1 MAIYSYTAL
10 SPAGEILQEENEFSS
25 IEELYSS
32 LRRRNLTLLR
42 YKRKL
47 FFTTS
52 TIARNIKRPIM
63 AEFLRNL
70 ALLVRGG
77 VPIRQAVEDLCTGPG
92 DPTLNH
98 VLKKIL
104 RRLEE
109 GLLLSEAMKEQT
121 HYFPKI
127 VITLASL
134 GEETG
139 SLDRT
144 MEDASK
150 HITRIDELISATKRA
165 VSYPIFV
172 IVVMMLALGFWL
184 LYVLP
189 KILELIN
196 NMGLKE
202 IPLTTR
208 ILMTSVKIAKD
219 WWFIVPVLFALLF
232 VIYLISKKNLK
243 IKYYWDKFWMSTP
256 ILGSALT
263 SSQYAFFFEY
273 LSLLT
278 NAGIQILTALE
289 LMEQSIS
296 NRVIS
301 LAIKDIKEDIML
313 GNTLSIAFKQRN
325 LFEPFIL
332 RLINVGEQTGNISEQ
347 LLILAKHYMDRVNRL
362 VENLSKIIEPAL
374 LMIAGF
380 IFIIIALG
388 LLGPIYEIVSQIK

>member
-1 MAIYSYTAL
+1 MAVYSYTAL
-10 SPAGEILQEENEFSS
+10 NPAGELIQEENEFPSLT
-25 IEELYSS
+25 ELYSA

-47 FFTTS
+47 FTAS
-52 TIARNIKRPIM
+52 PTIARSIKRPIM

-77 VPIRQAVEDLCTGPG
+77 VPIRQAVEDLSTGPG
-92 DPTLNH
+92 DSTLNH

-104 RRLEE
+104 GRLDE

-127 VITLASL
+127 VVTLASL

-172 IVVMMLALGFWL
+172 IVAMMGALGFWL

-202 IPLTTR
+202 IPLATR
-208 ILMTSVKIAKD
+208 ILMASVEIAKT
-219 WWFIVPVLFALLF
+219 WWPVAPGLFLLIFI
-232 VIYLISKKNLK
+232 IYLISKKNMTV
-243 IKYYWDKFWMSTP
+243 KYHWDKFWMSTP
-256 ILGSALT
+256 ILGVALT

-289 LMEQSIS
+289 LMEQSVS
-296 NRVIS
+296 NRVIG
-301 LAIKDIKEDIML
+301 LAIKGIKEDIML
-313 GNTLSIAFKQRN
+313 GYTLSTAFNRRK

-332 RLINVGEQTGNISEQ
+332 RLVNVGEQTGNISEQ

-388 LLGPIYEIVSQIK
+388 LLGPIYEIVSQMK

>member
-1 MAIYSYTAL
+1 MPVYSYTAL
-10 SPAGEILQEENEFSS
+10 NPTGELLQEENEFPS

-32 LRRRNLTLLR
+32 LRRRNLTLLQ

-47 FFTTS
+47 FAAS
-52 TIARNIKRPIM
+52 PTIARSIKRPIM
-63 AEFLRNL
+63 AEFLRNM

-77 VPIRQAVEDLCTGPG
+77 VAIRQAVEDLSTGPG

-104 RRLEE
+104 GRLDE

-144 MEDASK
+144 LEDASK

-172 IVVMMLALGFWL
+172 IVAMMGALGFWL

-202 IPLTTR
+202 IPLATR
-208 ILMTSVKIAKD
+208 ILMASVQIAKI
-219 WWFIVPVLFALLF
+219 WWPVVPGLFLLIFI
-232 VIYLISKKNLK
+232 IYLISQKNMK
-243 IKYYWDKFWMSTP
+243 VKYHWDRFWMSTP
-256 ILGSALT
+256 ILGGALT

-278 NAGIQILTALE
+278 NAGIQILNALE
-289 LMEQSIS
+289 LMEQSVS
-296 NRVIS
+296 NRVIG
-301 LAIKDIKEDIML
+301 LAIKAIKEDIML
-313 GNTLSIAFKQRN
+313 GNTLSSAFQRRK

-332 RLINVGEQTGNISEQ
+332 RLVNVGEQTGNISEQ
-347 LLILAKHYMDRVNRL
+347 LLILAKHYMDKVNRL

-388 LLGPIYEIVSQIK
+388 LLGPIYEIVSQMK